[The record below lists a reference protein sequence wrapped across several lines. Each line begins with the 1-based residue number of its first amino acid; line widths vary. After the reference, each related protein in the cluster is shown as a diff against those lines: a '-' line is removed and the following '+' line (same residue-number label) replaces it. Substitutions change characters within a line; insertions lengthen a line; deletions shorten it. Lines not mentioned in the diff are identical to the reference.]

1 MSFSDYLEDKVLNH
15 VFGGT
20 SYTAPTT
27 LYVGV
32 FTSAASDTGPGTEVS
47 GNGYARQSVAFTVS
61 GTSPTTASSSAAVE
75 FPEATGSWG
84 TVTYAGVFD
93 AVSGGNML
101 AWAQLT
107 DPADFVTALPKAIT
121 AGDILRISA
130 GNLKVTLG

>member
-61 GTSPTTASSSAAVE
+61 GTSPTTATSSAAVE

-93 AVSGGNML
+93 ASSAGNML
-101 AWAQLT
+101 AWAELT
-107 DPADFVTALPKAIT
+107 DPADFVTALPKTIST
-121 AGDILRISA
+121 GDILRISA

>member
-1 MSFSDYLEDKVLNH
+1 MSFSDYLEDKVLDH

-20 SYTAPTT
+20 AYTAPTT

-61 GTSPTTASSSAAVE
+61 GTSPTTAASSAAVE

-93 AVSGGNML
+93 AASGGNML
-101 AWAQLT
+101 AWAELT
-107 DPADFVTALPKAIT
+107 DPSDFVTALPKAIT
-121 AGDILRISA
+121 TGDILRISA

>member
-32 FTSAASDTGPGTEVS
+32 FTSAASDAGPGTEVS

-61 GTSPTTASSSAAVE
+61 GTSPTTATSSAAVE

-93 AVSGGNML
+93 ASSAGNML
-101 AWAQLT
+101 AWAELT
-107 DPADFVTALPKAIT
+107 DPADFVTALPKTIT
-121 AGDILRISA
+121 TGDILRISA